1 MKTPALLIVLFFA
14 LQSFAFA
21 QKGKSKPEVT
31 PSKVVDFSIPLT
43 PEKWAFQT
51 GKVDFVDYKGQ
62 KSMKL
67 APNSGQVV
75 LKDLVFKDGTIE
87 FDVELILPEFAQSI
101 YFHRRDEKEQ
111 EIVYLRVGTIG
122 NKLTNNA
129 IQYTPYFDGINM
141 WDMYPQYQGPA
152 PIKGGD
158 WNHIKLVISGHQ
170 MRVYMN
176 NQVQPVLEIP
186 KLEGNM
192 TEGSIAFEGASY
204 IANLQIKPNETEGLS
219 PQEGV
224 DLSNHEANYLRKWAI
239 SSPVDFPPGTE
250 AFLGN
255 QAKPE
260 SFVDSISA
268 ERDGFINLTRKFGG
282 NKSRKVIWLKTKL
295 IAKENVKTKV
305 QLGFSDEVWVF
316 LNNQTVFVDKN
327 LFQQAAMRKYPEGR
341 MSKDNASFG
350 INLKAGENELLIA
363 VANDFYGWGII
374 ARLESTDGLAEINQ
388 VSGILKIGKELAN
401 LDVETYLGVYTNPS
415 VNFKVSF
422 SKKDKTLMLKAEGN
436 DQFAMQAM
444 GNHTFRLD
452 QFGVVI
458 EFKPGEK
465 KLLLK
470 QGGEVKEFV
479 RE

>member
-1 MKTPALLIVLFFA
+1 MKTRVHFILFFFVI
-14 LQSFAFA
+14 QSFAFA
-21 QKGKSKPEVT
+21 QKNKPAAT
-31 PSKVVDFSIPLT
+31 AAKTVDFTNPLT
-43 PEKWAFQT
+43 PEKWAFQA

-67 APNSGQVV
+67 APSSGQVV
-75 LKDLVFKDGTIE
+75 LKDWVFKDGTIE
-87 FDVELILPEFAQSI
+87 FDVELIVPEFAQSI
-101 YFHRRDEKEQ
+101 YFHRKDEKEQ

-176 NQVQPVLEIP
+176 NQAQPVLEIP
-186 KLEGNM
+186 KLEGNLK
-192 TEGSIAFEGASY
+192 EGNIAFEGASY
-204 IANLQIKPNETEGLS
+204 IANLQIKPNVTEGLS

-224 DLSNHEANYLRKWAI
+224 DLSNHEANYLRKWAV
-239 SSPVDFPPGTE
+239 SSPTDLPPGSE
-250 AFLGN
+250 AYLGN
-255 QAKPE
+255 QPKAE
-260 SFVDSISA
+260 QFTDSIQA
-268 ERDGFINLTRKFGG
+268 ERAGFINLTRKFGG
-282 NKSRKVIWLKTKL
+282 NKSRKVVWLKTK
-295 IAKENVKTKV
+295 IMAKENVKTKL

-316 LNNQTVFVDKN
+316 LNKQTVFVDKN

-341 MSKDNASFG
+341 MSKDNANFD
-350 INLKAGENELLIA
+350 INLKPGENELLIA

-374 ARLESTDGLAEINQ
+374 ARLESTEGIVAIDEVTGVLKLAA
-388 VSGILKIGKELAN
+388 ELAN
-401 LDVETYLGVYTNPS
+401 LDVTPYVGVYSNPG
-415 VNFKVSF
+415 VNFKFSF
-422 SKKDKTLMLKAEGN
+422 SKKDKTLLAKAEGK
-436 DQFAMQAM
+436 DEFAMQAM

-470 QGGEVKEFV
+470 QGGDVKEFV

>member
-1 MKTPALLIVLFFA
+1 MKTPILFILFFLA
-14 LQSFAFA
+14 IQSFAFA
-21 QKGKSKPEVT
+21 QKNKPSAT
-31 PSKVVDFSIPLT
+31 SAKPVDFAIPLT

-51 GKVDFVDYKGQ
+51 GKVEFVDYKGQ
-62 KSMKL
+62 KCMKI
-67 APNSGQVV
+67 APNSGQVI
-75 LKDLVFKDGTIE
+75 LKDWVFKDGTIE
-87 FDVELILPEFAQSI
+87 FDVESILPEFAQSI
-101 YFHRRDEKEQ
+101 YFHRKDEKEQ

-122 NKLTNNA
+122 NKLTNSA

-176 NQVQPVLEIP
+176 QNPRPVLEIP
-186 KLEGNM
+186 KLEGNLK
-192 TEGSIAFEGASY
+192 EGSIAFEGSSY
-204 IANLQIKPNETEGLS
+204 IANVQIKPNETEGLS
-219 PQEGV
+219 PLEGV
-224 DLSNHEANYLRKWAI
+224 DLSNHESNYLRKWAI

-255 QAKPE
+255 QPKPE
-260 SFVDSISA
+260 NFTDSLSA

-295 IAKENVKTKV
+295 IAKENVKTKL
-305 QLGFSDEVWVF
+305 QLGFSDEVWVY

-350 INLKAGENELLIA
+350 INLRQGENELLIA

-374 ARLESTDGLAEINQ
+374 ARLESTDGLSEINQ
-388 VSGILKIGKELAN
+388 VSGILKLGKELAN
-401 LDVETYLGVYTNPS
+401 LDVESYVGVYTNPS
-415 VNFKVSF
+415 VNFKLSF
-422 SKKDKTLMLKAEGN
+422 SKKVKTLMVKAEG
-436 DQFAMQAM
+436 DGEFAMEAM

-458 EFKPGEK
+458 EFKPGQK
-465 KLLLK
+465 KLLFK
-470 QGGEVKEFV
+470 QGADVKEFV

>member
-1 MKTPALLIVLFFA
+1 MKTRVLFILFFLA
-14 LQSFAFA
+14 IQSSVFA
-21 QKGKSKPEVT
+21 QKNKAAATPAKP
-31 PSKVVDFSIPLT
+31 VDFTIPLT
-43 PEKWAFQT
+43 PEKWAFQAE
-51 GKVDFVDYKGQ
+51 KVDFVDYKGQ
-62 KSMKL
+62 KSMKI
-67 APNSGQVV
+67 AAQSGQVV

-87 FDVELILPEFAQSI
+87 FDVEPILPEFAQSI
-101 YFHRRDEKEQ
+101 YFHRKDEKEQ

-129 IQYTPYFDGINM
+129 IQYTPYFDAINM

-152 PIKGGD
+152 LIKGGD
-158 WNHIKLVISGHQ
+158 WNHIKLVISGLQ

-176 NQVQPVLEIP
+176 HLPQPVLEIP

-192 TEGSIAFEGASY
+192 KEGSIAFDGASY
-204 IANLQIKPNETEGLS
+204 IANLQIKPDATEGLT

-224 DLSNHEANYLRKWAI
+224 DLSNHEANYLRKWAV
-239 SSPVDFPPGTE
+239 STPTDLPPGSE

-255 QAKPE
+255 QPKADQ
-260 SFVDSISA
+260 FVDSIKA
-268 ERDGFINLTRKFGG
+268 ERAGFINLTRKFGG
-282 NKSRKVIWLKTKL
+282 NKSRKVVWLKTK
-295 IAKENVKTKV
+295 ITAKENVKTRL

-316 LNNQTVFVDKN
+316 LNKQTVFVDKN

-341 MSKDNASFG
+341 MSKDNASFD

-374 ARLESTDGLAEINQ
+374 ARLESTDGISGLDEVGTVLKLA
-388 VSGILKIGKELAN
+388 KELAS
-401 LDVETYLGVYTNPS
+401 LDVTPYLGVYTNPE
-415 VNFKVSF
+415 VNFKLSF
-422 SKKDKTLMLKAEGN
+422 SQKDKNLMAKAAGN
-436 DQFAMQAM
+436 DEFAMQAM

-465 KLLLK
+465 KLLLRD
-470 QGGEVKEFV
+470 GGGVKEFV

>member
-1 MKTPALLIVLFFA
+1 MKTQVLFILFFLA
-14 LQSFAFA
+14 IQSFAFA
-21 QKGKSKPEVT
+21 QKSKPSAT
-31 PSKVVDFSIPLT
+31 ATKPVDFTIPLT
-43 PEKWAFQT
+43 PEKWDFQA

-75 LKDLVFKDGTIE
+75 LKDWVFKDGTIE

-101 YFHRRDEKEQ
+101 YFHRKDEKEQ

-129 IQYTPYFDGINM
+129 IQYTPYFDAINM

-176 NQVQPVLEIP
+176 NQAQPVLEIP
-186 KLEGNM
+186 KLEGNL

-204 IANLQIKPNETEGLS
+204 IANLQIKPNETEGLT

-224 DLSNHEANYLRKWAI
+224 DLSNHETNYLRKWAI
-239 SSPVDFPPGTE
+239 SSPTDLPPGSE

-255 QAKPE
+255 QPKAE
-260 SFVDSISA
+260 QFTDSIHA
-268 ERDGFINLTRKFGG
+268 ERAGFINLTRKFGG
-282 NKSRKVIWLKTKL
+282 NKSRKVVWLKTK
-295 IAKENVKTKV
+295 IMAKENVKTKL

-316 LNNQTVFVDKN
+316 LNKQTVFVDKN

-341 MSKDNASFG
+341 MSKDNASFD
-350 INLKAGENELLIA
+350 INLKPGENELLIA
-363 VANDFYGWGII
+363 IANDFYGWGIV
-374 ARLESTDGLAEINQ
+374 ARLESTEGITGIDEVGSVVKLA
-388 VSGILKIGKELAN
+388 VELAN
-401 LDVETYLGVYTNPS
+401 LDVAPYVGVYSNPG
-415 VNFKVSF
+415 VNFKFSF
-422 SKKDKTLMLKAEGN
+422 SKKDKTLLAKAEGK
-436 DQFAMQAM
+436 DEFAMQAM

-470 QGGEVKEFV
+470 QGGDVKEFV